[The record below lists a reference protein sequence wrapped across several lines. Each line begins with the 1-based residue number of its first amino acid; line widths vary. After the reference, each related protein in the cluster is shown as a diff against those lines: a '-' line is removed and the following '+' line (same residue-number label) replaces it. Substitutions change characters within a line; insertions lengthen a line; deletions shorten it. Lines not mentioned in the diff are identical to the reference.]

1 MNTERGTRN
10 PKLTSHTRRRIFAA
24 LKERG
29 LEDMRHEIQMGI
41 VGKASLTQFSEI
53 EGQRLLGHLNGSG
66 FGVPGSGLNSKL
78 RKRYTRPDGVI
89 QIHVRPDASQKKIRF
104 CYAMIREIGE
114 LEEQLAVPGS
124 GSRVPGENPER
135 GTQNAEHGAP
145 GARLDGWAKSL
156 TKGEAERIG
165 ELMEEEIDR
174 MIVQLR
180 NRRGWLRKKVP
191 GSESRV
197 PS

>member
-1 MNTERGTRN
+1 MNAERGTRN

-41 VGKASLTQFSEI
+41 VGKESLKEFTEI
-53 EGQRLLGHLNGSG
+53 DGQKLLQHLGSG

-89 QIHVRPDASQKKIRF
+89 QIHVRPDASQRKIRF

-156 TKGEAERIG
+156 TKGEAICIG

-191 GSESRV
+191 GSGYRV
-197 PS
+197 PG